1 MKFILIKNR
10 KRSFSFCRARQEPL
24 RGQWGARLL
33 SGCLST
39 IFCSHNPGYSLLGTL
54 SSPSFS
60 PHFSGEG
67 LTPPFPQI
75 TNEREAVAE
84 PFLQL
89 LGNRCHL
96 PERAAGRNVSSLQFP
111 GAATQFAR
119 GGPLPRKEELS
130 DGERCVKIALDLR
143 IQPPKA
149 VQHVV
154 NFPSFLLSQFLFF
167 IIQKAF
173 CLVS

>member
-1 MKFILIKNR
+1 MQGCSAVVYPPSSAHTTLAILFWGP
-10 KRSFSFCRARQEPL
+10 SHPL
-24 RGQWGARLL
+24 V
-33 SGCLST
+33 SVH
-39 IFCSHNPGYSLLGTL
+39 I
-54 SSPSFS
+54 
-60 PHFSGEG
+60 FSGEG

-119 GGPLPRKEELS
+119 GGPIPRKEELS

-154 NFPSFLLSQFLFF
+154 NFPSFLLRQFLFF